1 MSIDLADPDAIA
13 PGGALEDGY
22 GLFAFESDF
31 ASDLRCIP
39 MVVRFKLDRAGI
51 KLSLRQWTRIGQSN
65 RQALAAIPCN
75 TLHEVAVY
83 RRTLV
88 GMVERNT
95 PEHIVGLPLNAPLSW
110 ADPAR
115 MPNEVAAQALI
126 AGVNPPTDAQW
137 SNLDTLQRFALV
149 KLARSN
155 HDNHNFAPALR
166 EFGIGGFERTSALL

>member
-1 MSIDLADPDAIA
+1 MSIDLADPDAVA

-22 GLFAFESDF
+22 GIFAFEADF

-51 KLSLRQWTRIGQSN
+51 KLSLRQWTRIGPSK

-95 PEHIVGLPLNAPLSW
+95 PEHIVGLPLKAPL
-110 ADPAR
+110 
-115 MPNEVAAQALI
+115 
-126 AGVNPPTDAQW
+126 
-137 SNLDTLQRFALV
+137 
-149 KLARSN
+149 
-155 HDNHNFAPALR
+155 
-166 EFGIGGFERTSALL
+166 